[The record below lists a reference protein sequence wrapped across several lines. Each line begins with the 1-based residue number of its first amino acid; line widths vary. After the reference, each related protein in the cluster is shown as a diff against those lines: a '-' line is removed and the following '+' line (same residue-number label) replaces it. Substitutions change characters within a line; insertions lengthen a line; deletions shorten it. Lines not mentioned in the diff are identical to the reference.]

1 MKLIFHRTFPII
13 FFAIY
18 LIFGLYWATRTGIRH
33 DHISYLSLWSMKL
46 NGENPYSTQ
55 NPYGPIMGILGE
67 LIRINQIAPKIFM
80 FILFSFTMLIYY
92 WNFKNSLNSIHK
104 LIVFMLI
111 LPFNFFV
118 FNIIALWGL
127 NDTLVASFVGL
138 GFILIS
144 RRYKKLGIVLFSVAA
159 LLKIY
164 VLILV
169 FFFCINKRKFD
180 FKMFLPF
187 VLIVLLGYTLGF
199 YVFGYQFLD
208 NFLYLSKRSSSLL
221 SILEVI
227 KNLSDPDCNNYFCIP
242 NSISYVDTIIEKY
255 IFFLLFIAIIALYVV
270 IRFNLDNLESA
281 NLGLFI
287 ILSFYQ
293 VVHPQFFLTWLLIYI
308 PLLFKTSYNSQ
319 VLFYSFLPIVLF
331 LQIFQFFH
339 FFNFLFP
346 QIFNFL
352 YLYGAVVYFPLFT
365 GTLFLILKKLK
376 K

>member
-46 NGENPYSTQ
+46 NGENPYSVT
-55 NPYGPIMGILGE
+55 NPYGPIMVLLGE

-169 FFFCINKRKFD
+169 FFFCINRRKFD

-208 NFLYLSKRSSSLL
+208 NFLYLSKRTSSLL

-227 KNLSDPDCNNYFCIP
+227 KNLSDPD
-242 NSISYVDTIIEKY
+242 
-255 IFFLLFIAIIALYVV
+255 
-270 IRFNLDNLESA
+270 
-281 NLGLFI
+281 
-287 ILSFYQ
+287 
-293 VVHPQFFLTWLLIYI
+293 
-308 PLLFKTSYNSQ
+308 
-319 VLFYSFLPIVLF
+319 
-331 LQIFQFFH
+331 
-339 FFNFLFP
+339 
-346 QIFNFL
+346 
-352 YLYGAVVYFPLFT
+352 
-365 GTLFLILKKLK
+365 
-376 K
+376 